1 MINNNFT
8 KILKPVTKQLI
19 LDMIDEIDKVQDNI
33 DEDLI
38 ELEEAL
44 ELCGKIVYKL
54 QNTELEDELTKYMA
68 SEAIINQEKLKT
80 KLTEWLQAEE
90 WETIQSAL
98 NRLNLDKGYYIVDE
112 DYIRNLDYFD
122 LVNLIDDLKTV
133 FIERLYKF

>member
-8 KILKPVTKQLI
+8 KILKPVTKQLV
-19 LDMIDEIDKVQDNI
+19 LDMIDEIDKVQANI
-33 DEDLI
+33 DEHLI
-38 ELEEAL
+38 ELEKAL
-44 ELCGKIVYKL
+44 ELCGNIVYKL

-90 WETIQSAL
+90 WKTIQSAL